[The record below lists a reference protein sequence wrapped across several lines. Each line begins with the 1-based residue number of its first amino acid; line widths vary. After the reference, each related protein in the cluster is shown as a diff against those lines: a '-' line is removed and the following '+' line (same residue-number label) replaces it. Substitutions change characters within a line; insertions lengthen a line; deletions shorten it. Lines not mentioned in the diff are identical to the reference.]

1 MPILRQNGSGDLY
14 LEAFVETPVNLSS
27 NQKEL
32 LKKFSGDNNKK
43 TTSPQSEGF
52 FDRLKDLWKKK

>member
-1 MPILRQNGSGDLY
+1 MLNPL
-14 LEAFVETPVNLSS
+14 NLLSKFLGSS